1 MLTEVDIFVE
11 ASEKVGK
18 WKHSFQHFL
27 SHVMMYIQ
35 IGWILRLILNLKC
48 MFIRWKHP

>member
-18 WKHSFQHFL
+18 WKHSFQL
-27 SHVMMYIQ
+27 ADT
-35 IGWILRLILNLKC
+35 KC
-48 MFIRWKHP
+48 IEIK